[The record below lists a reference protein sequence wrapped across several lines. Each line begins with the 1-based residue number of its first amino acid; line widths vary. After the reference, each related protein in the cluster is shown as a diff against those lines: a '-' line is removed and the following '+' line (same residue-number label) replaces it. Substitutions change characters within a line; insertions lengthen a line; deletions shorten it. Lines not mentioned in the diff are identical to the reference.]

1 VWGPR
6 LLSASN
12 RLNRSEESF
21 RGPLKTLASLTREPS
36 LFQERMITP
45 MDTDLWTEKYR
56 PPTLREI
63 VGQESVIQSLV
74 RFVETRNVPHCLFA
88 GPPGTSKTT
97 AAIAMAKDLF
107 RDSFDRNFMEL
118 NASDER
124 GIEVVRNQIKHFAR
138 TLPTENAPFKILV
151 LDEADHLTSD
161 AQHALRR
168 TMETYA
174 ASCRMI
180 LICNYSSRII
190 PPIQSR
196 CAVFKFTRLNDSDV
210 AGRIDYIAKNEGVQ
224 LLSTGKEAI
233 LYLAEGDMR
242 TAINLLQAA
251 SSASRK
257 ITDSVVYGMSGHAD
271 PSKVREMLT
280 KTQSSSYN
288 SALEMLDDLIY
299 QQGLSPSDLVRQIHR
314 EVMKLDIPEDWRMKI
329 LERTAETEFRIAEGA
344 NGEIQLAALLS
355 FIGLGSG

>member
-1 VWGPR
+1 
-6 LLSASN
+6 
-12 RLNRSEESF
+12 
-21 RGPLKTLASLTREPS
+21 
-36 LFQERMITP
+36 

-56 PPTLREI
+56 PQTLKEI
-63 VGQESVIQSLV
+63 VGQEAVIESLV

-97 AAIAMAKDLF
+97 AAIAMARDLF
-107 RDSFDRNFMEL
+107 GDSFDRNFMEL

-168 TMETYA
+168 TMESYA

-196 CAVFKFTRLNDSDV
+196 CAMFKFARLSD
-210 AGRIDYIAKNEGVQ
+210 ADIADRLDYIVKKEGLQ
-224 LLSTGKEAI
+224 LLSSGKEAI
-233 LYLAEGDMR
+233 QYLAEGDMR

-251 SSASRK
+251 ASANRK
-257 ITDSVVYGMSGHAD
+257 ITDVLVYGMSGQAE
-271 PSKVREMLT
+271 PAKVREMLT
-280 KTQSSSYN
+280 MSQSSNYDGS
-288 SALEMLDDLIY
+288 LQLLDNLIY

-314 EVMKLDIPEDWRMKI
+314 EIMRMEIPEERRMRI

-355 FIGLGSG
+355 FIGIGMV